1 MILLVYWA
9 LISLFLVLQ
18 LQRLSD
24 AGEESVIVTANIS
37 DDTTSVLGIDEL
49 FLVLQLQRLSDVG
62 EESVIVTANISDDTT
77 SIRGIDKFI
86 SCFTATETI

>member
-1 MILLVYWA
+1 MILHLYWA

-24 AGEESVIVTANIS
+24 VEEESVIVTANIS
-37 DDTTSVLGIDEL
+37 DDTSSVLGID
-49 FLVLQLQRLSDVG
+49 
-62 EESVIVTANISDDTT
+62 
-77 SIRGIDKFI
+77 KYI